1 MGTSPIT
8 LGVGNG
14 ATLRLLLLLRTT
26 AQGTA
31 PPAQGQ
37 PPRARQADF
46 VICDQAIENLFCR
59 AKDYTRIV
67 LRKDKT
73 SRSYAGFV
81 SLAFALINIQLCP

>member
-8 LGVGNG
+8 FGVGDDARAPG
-14 ATLRLLLLLRTT
+14 GLSTSVQRV
-26 AQGTA
+26 A
-31 PPAQGQ
+31 PPAQDQ
-37 PPRARQADF
+37 PSWAHQAEF
-46 VICDQAIENLFCR
+46 VICDQTIENLFCR
-59 AKDYTRIV
+59 VKDDTRIV

>member
-14 ATLRLLLLLRTT
+14 ATLRLLLLLLTT

-46 VICDQAIENLFCR
+46 VICDQAIENLWARFKDWRCR
-59 AKDYTRIV
+59 ATRYE
-67 LRKDKT
+67 KT
-73 SRSYAGFV
+73 AAAF
-81 SLAFALINIQLCP
+81 LAALELAAAVDWIS